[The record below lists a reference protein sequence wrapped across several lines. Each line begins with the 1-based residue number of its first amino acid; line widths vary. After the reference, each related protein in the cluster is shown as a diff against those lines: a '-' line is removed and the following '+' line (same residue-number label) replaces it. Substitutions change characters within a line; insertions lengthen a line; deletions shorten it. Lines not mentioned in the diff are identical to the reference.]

1 MVKKFL
7 DWLKSNTTNEEFKE
21 ILERTTEDS
30 KNNIYCNER
39 TNAKKLINNCIK
51 NLNLVRRNL
60 NES

>member
-30 KNNIYCNER
+30 KNNIYFNER
-39 TNAKKLINNCIK
+39 TNAKRLINNCIK